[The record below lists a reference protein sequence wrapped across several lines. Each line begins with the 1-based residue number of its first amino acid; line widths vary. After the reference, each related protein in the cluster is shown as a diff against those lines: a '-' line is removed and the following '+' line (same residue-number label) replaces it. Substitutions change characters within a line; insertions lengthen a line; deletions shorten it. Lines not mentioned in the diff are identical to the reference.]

1 MTLQE
6 YFAKHPRV
14 AIAFSGGVDSGYL
27 LYAAQRY
34 AQEGKAYYVKS
45 AFQPR
50 HEFEDALRLAQEL
63 QAPMRVLELDILR
76 HESIASNPENR
87 CYYCKREIFSNILAA
102 AHEDGFSL
110 LCDGT
115 NASDDLDDRP
125 GVAALRELRVQSPLL
140 LCGLTKEEIRRR
152 CREAGL
158 FIWNKPAYACLA
170 TRIPHLQHIDLPA
183 LQRVEAAEELL
194 MRLGFTDFR
203 VRVSG
208 RQARL
213 ELREP
218 DMTRLLAQRQK
229 ILHALKKHFDRIT
242 LDLEAR

>member
-6 YFAKHPRV
+6 YFAKHPKV
-14 AIAFSGGVDSGYL
+14 AIAFSGGVDSSYL

-34 AQEGKAYYVKS
+34 ARKVKAYYAKS

-50 HEFEDALRLAQEL
+50 HEFADALRLAQEL

-87 CYYCKREIFSNILAA
+87 CYYCKREIFSSILAA

-115 NASDDLDDRP
+115 NASDDLDGRP
-125 GVAALRELRVQSPLL
+125 GVAALRELQVQSPLL
-140 LCGLTKEEIRRR
+140 LCGLTKEEIRSR
-152 CREAGL
+152 CKEAGL
-158 FIWNKPAYACLA
+158 FVWNKPAYACLA
-170 TRIPHLQHIDLPA
+170 TRVEHLQQLDLPT

-194 MRLGFTDFR
+194 MRLGFVDFR

-218 DMTRLLAQRQK
+218 DMTRLLAQRQE
-229 ILHALKKHFDRIT
+229 ILHALKEHFDRIT
-242 LDLEAR
+242 LNLEAR